1 MEKKM
6 KYLQT
11 DLYHNFNCI
20 GGECEESC
28 CAADWNI
35 IIDNETYQKYES
47 MDDTTKHWIYKNI
60 EICED
65 GSYKINMDSNG
76 RCPFLNENNLCNII
90 LKTSEDYISQVCQT
104 YPRKITQYNDIEFYT
119 VSTSCPEAAR
129 LLVERDTPIKFY
141 TGENEK
147 KYKEG
152 KNLELF
158 QALLNGY
165 ETSVEILQNNKLSL
179 SEKYVYLLLLVEEI
193 HAVIEKKEFDKISL
207 ILEKFKSEKNRK
219 AMIKNVDNIFSM
231 KLNQWT
237 TVSLLLNILLAS
249 EIEEKEWLYSN
260 VVEALKTFN
269 GSTYNIWKDK
279 YKKIEI
285 IQEKENLA
293 VQFIFE
299 YFMDALNN
307 KSLYKSLAKMYV
319 MLTYIE
325 IFEVLFY
332 KKKGKLSAEDR
343 IKIITEVSRIMEHT
357 VILDCICD
365 EFMEENPTLNLIRLL
380 NCIL

>member
-1 MEKKM
+1 M

-20 GGECEESC
+20 GGECKESC

-35 IIDNETYQKYES
+35 IVDNDTYQRYEKL
-47 MDDTTKHWIYKNI
+47 DDTTKHWIYENI
-60 EICED
+60 ETCED
-65 GSYKINMDSNG
+65 GSYKINMDTKG

-104 YPRKITQYNDIEFYT
+104 YPRKISTYNEIEFCT

-129 LLVERDTPIKFY
+129 LLVERDTPIQFY
-141 TGENEK
+141 TEENEK
-147 KYKEG
+147 RPDGG

-158 QALLNGY
+158 RALLRGY
-165 ETSVEILQNNKLSL
+165 ETSIEILQNNKLSL
-179 SEKYVYLLLLVEEI
+179 GEKYVYLLLLVEEI
-193 HAVIEKKEFDKISL
+193 QPVIEKKEFDKVPL
-207 ILEKFKSEKNRK
+207 ILEKFKNENNRK
-219 AMIKNVDNIFSM
+219 AMIKSVDNIFSM

-237 TVSLLLNILLAS
+237 MVSLLLNILLSS

-260 VVEALKTFN
+260 IVGMLNTLNE
-269 GSTYNIWKDK
+269 STYNVWKNK
-279 YKKIEI
+279 YKKIEVNR
-285 IQEKENLA
+285 EKENLA

-299 YFMDALNN
+299 YFMDALNK
-307 KSLYKSLAKMYV
+307 KSLFNSLAKMYV
-319 MLTYIE
+319 MQAYIE
-325 IFEVLFY
+325 IFEVYFY

-343 IKIITEVSRIMEHT
+343 IKIITEISRIMEHT